1 MAHYDLKELLR
12 LWERDGITTEQAI
25 GQILLVLWS
34 FNQRLLKLEATR
46 SGSGN
51 AKATRR
57 KR

>member
-1 MAHYDLKELLR
+1 MAHYDLKEMLR

-46 SGSGN
+46 SGS